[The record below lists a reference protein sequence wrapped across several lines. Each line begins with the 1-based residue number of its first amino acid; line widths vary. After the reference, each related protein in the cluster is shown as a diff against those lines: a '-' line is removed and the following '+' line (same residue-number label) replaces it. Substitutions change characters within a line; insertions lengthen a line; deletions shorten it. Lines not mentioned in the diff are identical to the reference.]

1 MSRIHSAVAPAL
13 VALLTACG
21 SSDKPATTEPVKD
34 PNVVGASGGT
44 VSASGGAASL
54 TIPAGALPG
63 DVRIT
68 VTPKADPASDLR
80 TVSGTSFEFG
90 PAGTKFA
97 QPVTLSLKYDRTK
110 LPAGAPQSELR
121 LAQLNTDN
129 QWVPV
134 TDGFA
139 IDSVSGKAT
148 VMVNQLGESGTANSA
163 SDAVPF
169 NGRASSAFSYH
180 PYWTVY
186 FPPVNPCQPVA
197 LGSGGSFPGELSSAD
212 CVQSGSNGRR
222 TDFYTVATSA
232 QSLLTVNISGSV
244 TGPFGLQ
251 AQGLAAYSS
260 ASAGTALNTV
270 VPAGNW
276 MIFFSGQDSTVRG
289 TYTIAASATPF
300 VPRDVCEAL
309 NIVSGQSLAGRVVS
323 GASSGDC
330 SAVVSNSPYPAHV
343 GQTVYYDFYRVRLFA
358 GKTYT
363 VSVAPEGSGNPCLGV
378 WLGGSLIV
386 PFSQSGSVTRSATI
400 TPTADVYYGLEVDSC
415 SGSTTTWSPA
425 AVINYTIAVSP

>member
-1 MSRIHSAVAPAL
+1 MNRAFLLRTLAL
-13 VALLTACG
+13 STLVTACAG
-21 SSDKPATTEPVKD
+21 SDKPATTEPVKD
-34 PNVVGASGGT
+34 PNVVGVAGGT

-68 VTPKADPASDLR
+68 VTPKADPVSDSR

-97 QPVTLSLKYDRTK
+97 QPVTLALKYDRTK

-139 IDSVSGKAT
+139 IDSVTGKVT
-148 VMVNQLGESGTANSA
+148 VTVTQLGESGTANSA
-163 SDAVPF
+163 LDAAPF

-180 PYWTVY
+180 PVWTVY
-186 FPPVNPCQPVA
+186 FPPANPCTPVS
-197 LGSGGSFPGELSSAD
+197 LGAGGTYPAELVSSD
-212 CVQSGSNGRR
+212 CVQSGNNGRR
-222 TDFYTVATSA
+222 TDFYSVTTAA
-232 QSLLTVNISGSV
+232 QSLLTVNITGSV
-244 TGPFGLQ
+244 AGPFGLQ

-260 ASAGTALNTV
+260 ASAGTTLNTV

-289 TYTIAASATPF
+289 KYTIAASATPF

-330 SAVVSNSPYPAHV
+330 SAVISNSPYPAHV

-363 VSVAPEGSGNPCLGV
+363 VSVAPEGTGNPCLGV

-386 PFSQSGSVTRSATI
+386 PFSQPGAVTRSATI
-400 TPTADVYYGLEVDSC
+400 TPASDLYYGLEVESC
-415 SGSTTTWSPA
+415 STSQATWSPA
-425 AVINYTIAVSP
+425 PVINYTISVSP